1 MLATKM
7 KIKTVQIRIK
17 MTDLCLRIFSSYL
30 TAAGV
35 GSGPLQYQW
44 MVLSVTNFAQVLSSS
59 WVLEKKFSRK
69 ANSLISTWGRRLT
82 AKEEERLKFSN
93 KLRNEQLKKNLYTL
107 GRVHTGRVQYAPSRV
122 DGHVLHVPWATHST
136 VTFQEE
142 VTALPIPI

>member
-35 GSGPLQYQW
+35 GSSPLQYQW

-69 ANSLISTWGRRLT
+69 ANSLIST
-82 AKEEERLKFSN
+82 
-93 KLRNEQLKKNLYTL
+93 
-107 GRVHTGRVQYAPSRV
+107 
-122 DGHVLHVPWATHST
+122 
-136 VTFQEE
+136 
-142 VTALPIPI
+142 